1 MRVLTEMLRISCFVR
16 DYFVRDE
23 YQEISI
29 PHSPPA
35 RHCAYRQISRRIPRR
50 VSFVK
55 ALMTHREFQ
64 RTIWRHHRL
73 HVRDLPWR
81 LPASRQGNPNPY
93 QILVSEI
100 MLQQTQ
106 VDRVVPKYTEFIRAF
121 PTIRSLAHAPLKDV
135 LRVWQGLG
143 YNRRAKMLQETAKE
157 IVKNHGG
164 RIPKNPETLQS
175 LPGIGPYTARAI
187 CVFAYNIPSVCIETN
202 IRSVYLHFFFKE
214 RSNVSDTELI
224 PLIEKTLSYENPRE
238 WYAALMDY
246 GSVLKKENQNPS
258 RKSTHH
264 VRQAPFKGST
274 REIRGAIVKVLVKNT
289 RVTMSDIVHSLASFE
304 KREISA
310 QIDRLCEE
318 GLVRKRG
325 GTLHIA

>member
-121 PTIRSLAHAPLKDV
+121 PTIRSLAHAPLSDV
-135 LRVWQGLG
+135 LRAWQGLG
-143 YNRRAKMLQETAKE
+143 YNRRAKMLQEVARV
-157 IVKNHGG
+157 ISRQQFG
-164 RIPKNPETLQS
+164 RFPMDEVTLAA
-175 LPGIGPYTARAI
+175 LPGIGPYTARA
-187 CVFAYNIPSVCIETN
+187 VMAFAFNKPTVCIETN
-202 IRSVYLHFFFKE
+202 IRTVYLHHFF
-214 RSNVSDTELI
+214 NDQTAVSDRLI
-224 PLIEKTLSYENPRE
+224 LPVI
-238 WYAALMDY
+238 
-246 GSVLKKENQNPS
+246 
-258 RKSTHH
+258 
-264 VRQAPFKGST
+264 
-274 REIRGAIVKVLVKNT
+274 
-289 RVTMSDIVHSLASFE
+289 
-304 KREISA
+304 
-310 QIDRLCEE
+310 
-318 GLVRKRG
+318 
-325 GTLHIA
+325 